1 MVLSTHALAL
11 GNELQVLTLC
21 VGAVS
26 AISLGTELERGGMMT
41 KASGASGWPSVTV
54 P

>member
-11 GNELQVLTLC
+11 GNVLQVLTRC
-21 VGAVS
+21 VGAIS
-26 AISLGTELERGGMMT
+26 AVSLGTEFERGGMMT
-41 KASGASGWPSVTV
+41 KASGWPSVTV